1 MDASVRVLDVTEP
14 EVLPPDSP
22 LYELPNVLLTPH
34 VAGSAGRELHRL
46 AESAVD
52 EIERY
57 AAGQPIQHPVKL
69 ADFERMA

>member
-1 MDASVRVLDVTEP
+1 VDASVRVLDVTEP

-34 VAGSAGRELHRL
+34 VAGSAGRELRRL

-52 EIERY
+52 EIER
-57 AAGQPIQHPVKL
+57 
-69 ADFERMA
+69 